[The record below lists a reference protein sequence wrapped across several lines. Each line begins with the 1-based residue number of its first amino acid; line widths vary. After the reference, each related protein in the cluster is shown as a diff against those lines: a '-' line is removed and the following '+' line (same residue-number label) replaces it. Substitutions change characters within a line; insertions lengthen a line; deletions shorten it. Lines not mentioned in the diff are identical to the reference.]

1 MPSSNIVPVSLIAK
15 WVGVLETSGSELG
28 QLLLRERPIS
38 SSPRVILPYQVY
50 EYVQQAEKRDREK
63 MKDQEL
69 FSHNVRIMIIIE
81 QFGRVFVIAYHP

>member
-1 MPSSNIVPVSLIAK
+1 MGRCARNLWERARTAPSERTADF
-15 WVGVLETSGSELG
+15 ELSASDT
-28 QLLLRERPIS
+28 PI
-38 SSPRVILPYQVY
+38 Y

-69 FSHNVRIMIIIE
+69 FFHNVLIMIIIE